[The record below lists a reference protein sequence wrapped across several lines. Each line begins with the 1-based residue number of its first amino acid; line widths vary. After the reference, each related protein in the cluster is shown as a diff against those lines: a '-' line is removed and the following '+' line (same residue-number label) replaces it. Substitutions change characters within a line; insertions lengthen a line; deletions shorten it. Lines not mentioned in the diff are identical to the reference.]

1 MLQSMVSSTLFPNI
15 LLRRH
20 DFAGLPSLART
31 IFFDFLLGALDVVA
45 SVSLVC
51 LSSCLMPFD
60 LGMWALVV
68 SVCGGSRS
76 GVVTV
81 GRSCPL

>member
-1 MLQSMVSSTLFPNI
+1 MLQSMVSSTLFPKI
-15 LLRRH
+15 LLH
-20 DFAGLPSLART
+20 QDDFAGLPSLART
-31 IFFDFLLGALDVVA
+31 ILFDFFLAALDVVG

-51 LSSCLMPFD
+51 LSSSLMPFD

-76 GVVTV
+76 RRLVE
-81 GRSCPL
+81 